1 MTFTDILQH
10 FKQNESPERIIPLI
24 DDSKLRMSLV
34 AWESVKVEKRANV
47 DCTLTEE
54 NDQWHWMWEQVSFDQ
69 NTYSVVA
76 GVQVHEIVNILVRL
90 KGLKLIYP
98 DGTICNLA
106 KQYLQTIIV
115 SQLPKRK
122 KN

>member
-1 MTFTDILQH
+1 MKFADVLQY
-10 FKQNESPERIIPLI
+10 FKQHESPERIIPLI

-34 AWESVKVEKRANV
+34 AWESVKVTKKTDVE
-47 DCTLTEE
+47 CTLTEE
-54 NDQWHWMWEQVSFDQ
+54 NDQWNWMWDQISFDQ

-76 GVQVHEIVNILVRL
+76 GVQVHEIVNILIRL
-90 KGLKLIYP
+90 KGLKLVYP
-98 DGTICNLA
+98 DGSICNLA

-122 KN
+122 KS